1 MLDYTANGHVQSRRG
16 NRDLNWAPHG
26 AYPVAG
32 EDQYI
37 AIACETDAHWQALCA
52 LMPGLDG
59 QRGAHQD
66 ELDRIIGAHTRDQDG
81 NELEQAMQAA
91 GIPAAVVQ
99 NSPELVNDPQLAHL
113 GHFVT
118 LPHHEGGE
126 TVVEGSRIHMSRSK
140 PTMDTSAPTFSRD
153 MMFVLNDVLGYGD
166 DRIGELLLVCGA
178 LE

>member
-1 MLDYTANGHVQSRRG
+1 
-16 NRDLNWAPHG
+16 
-26 AYPVAG
+26 
-32 EDQYI
+32 
-37 AIACETDAHWQALCA
+37 LCA
-52 LMPGLDG
+52 LVPELDG
-59 QRGAHQD
+59 KQGAHED
-66 ELDRIIGAHTRDQDG
+66 ELDRIIAGYTRHQDG
-81 NELEQAMQAA
+81 YALEQALQAA

-99 NSPELVNDPQLAHL
+99 NSPELLNDPQLAHL

-126 TVVEGSRIHMSRSK
+126 TVIEGSRIHMSRSK

-166 DRIGELLLVCGA
+166 DKIGELLVSGA